1 MFYWKS
7 VLAPVV
13 VLPGTPV
20 ATASVAM
27 LPALLAMALLIPAAL
42 GCSMGCSMGSREF
55 DETEFVAIEFVTV
68 ELPWAPIGKD
78 YSPAPLD
85 VRTSGECPLGGL
97 GFAVIAGA
105 LPPGIELSRLGYFSG
120 TASRAGSYD
129 FTIRAAN
136 GCSWTAHRFTLLV
149 TEPPALGVKP
159 ERIQFQAVVGEGSPP
174 AQLVH
179 VTATW
184 PHLPYEISIS
194 GGDWVKALP
203 DQGRSPGPPGV
214 AKKALSDTSENMRA
228 PNPASTKKKKSFWPF
243 KSDAK
248 KTRPADAS
256 KNSPEDANNKDPQDG
271 DKTRAADP
279 DNKNPSDAGK
289 PGETHPQDAG
299 KKDPKDAGKRDA
311 GDPGRKDSTGGDQAP
326 AIPAGDTVHI
336 RIDASNL
343 KPGYYAA
350 TITFS
355 AWQAAPASVLIEL
368 AVLSK

>member
-1 MFYWKS
+1 MFYRKS

-13 VLPGTPV
+13 VLPAIPVLAIALATMLAGT
-20 ATASVAM
+20 
-27 LPALLAMALLIPAAL
+27 LLIPKARA
-42 GCSMGCSMGSREF
+42 CSMGCSMGCSTEF
-55 DETEFVAIEFVTV
+55 DETEFVAIEFVTA
-68 ELPWAPIGKD
+68 ELPWAPIGKE
-78 YSPAPLD
+78 YAPAPLD
-85 VRTSGECPLGGL
+85 VRTSGECPLSGL

-149 TEPPALGVKP
+149 TEPPALGIRP

-174 AQLVH
+174 PQLLH

-203 DQGRSPGPPGV
+203 DQGRSPGPAGAV
-214 AKKALSDTSENMRA
+214 KKASSDTSENMRA
-228 PNPASTKKKKSFWPF
+228 SSPASPKKKKSFWPF
-243 KSDAK
+243 NSDAK
-248 KTRPADAS
+248 KTRPSDTG
-256 KNSPEDANNKDPQDG
+256 NKDPQDG
-271 DKTRAADP
+271 DKAGATDP
-279 DNKNPSDAGK
+279 DIKNSPDARNTRSPDADTKRDANPESNTPSDAGK
-289 PGETHPQDAG
+289 KYAADRYG
-299 KKDPKDAGKRDA
+299 
-311 GDPGRKDSTGGDQAP
+311 KDSTGGDRPP
-326 AIPAGDTVHI
+326 AIPAGDAVHI

-355 AWQAAPASVLIEL
+355 AWQAAPASVRIEL

>member
-1 MFYWKS
+1 M
-7 VLAPVV
+7 
-13 VLPGTPV
+13 
-20 ATASVAM
+20 
-27 LPALLAMALLIPAAL
+27 
-42 GCSMGCSMGSREF
+42 EF
-55 DETEFVAIEFVTV
+55 DETEFVAIEFVTA
-68 ELPWAPIGKD
+68 ELPWAPIGKA
-78 YSPAPLD
+78 YAPAPLD

-120 TASRAGSYD
+120 MASRAGSYD

-149 TEPPALGVKP
+149 TEPPALGIKP
-159 ERIQFQAVVGEGSPP
+159 ARILFQAVVGEGSPP
-174 AQLVH
+174 AQLLH

-203 DQGRSPGPPGV
+203 DQGRSPRPPV
-214 AKKALSDTSENMRA
+214 STSTAKNAPGDTSGNMRA
-228 PNPASTKKKKSFWPF
+228 PSPASPQKKKSFWPF
-243 KSDAK
+243 NSDAK
-248 KTRPADAS
+248 KTRPSNAG
-256 KNSPEDANNKDPQDG
+256 NKDPQDG
-271 DKTRAADP
+271 DKAGASDPAIKNSPDADT
-279 DNKNPSDAGK
+279 NPESK
-289 PGETHPQDAG
+289 TP
-299 KKDPKDAGKRDA
+299 RDA
-311 GDPGRKDSTGGDQAP
+311 GRKDAADSAGKDSTGDDQP
-326 AIPAGDTVHI
+326 SAIPAGDAVHI

-355 AWQAAPASVLIEL
+355 AWQAAPASVVVEL